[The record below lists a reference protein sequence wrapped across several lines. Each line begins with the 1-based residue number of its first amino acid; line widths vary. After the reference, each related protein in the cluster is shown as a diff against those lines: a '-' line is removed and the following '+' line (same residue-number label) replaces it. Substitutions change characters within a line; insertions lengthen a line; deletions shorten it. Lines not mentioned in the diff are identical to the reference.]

1 MYSFSIGIDP
11 KSSTLRNANAF
22 LSKNGLFEVDCGRY
36 LLTDKGHLA
45 AEQLAGK
52 IVLPKSNDEVH
63 DRCREQI
70 KAKAGGRAALA
81 IFDFLLKND
90 PSTHI
95 TKADIGQGLN
105 MDVKKSTYRN
115 AMATLRKLNLIEDS
129 LFKKGAFRLASKVFP
144 LGRKK
149 SCAN

>member
-52 IVLPKSNDEVH
+52 IALPKSNDEVH

-70 KAKAGGRAALA
+70 KAKAGGRTALA

-90 PSTHI
+90 PTPF

-115 AMATLRKLNLIEDS
+115 AIATLRKLNLIEDCPN
-129 LFKKGAFRLASKVFP
+129 KKGAFRLASKVFP

-149 SCAN
+149 PCAN